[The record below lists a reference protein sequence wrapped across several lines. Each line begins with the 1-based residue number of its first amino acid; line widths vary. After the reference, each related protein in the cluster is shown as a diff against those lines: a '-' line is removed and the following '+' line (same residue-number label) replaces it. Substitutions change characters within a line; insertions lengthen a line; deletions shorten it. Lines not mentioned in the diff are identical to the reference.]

1 MRTRNAWW
9 SVWES
14 DLRTSARLRFVFT
27 AIMAITP
34 TPARRMATMGLIGLR
49 MASLSAL
56 AHGSMGSTGVRMD
69 ITAEA
74 TTAVTITA
82 AATGVGTTAADTT
95 ADADL
100 KADAVSAGAMAV
112 DSMVAAAFTAVAVF
126 TEAAVSMEEAASTA
140 MAAIVN

>member
-1 MRTRNAWW
+1 
-9 SVWES
+9 
-14 DLRTSARLRFVFT
+14 
-27 AIMAITP
+27 
-34 TPARRMATMGLIGLR
+34 MGLIGLR

-56 AHGSMGSTGVRMD
+56 AHGSMASTGVRMD

-74 TTAVTITA
+74 TTAVTMVA
-82 AATGVGTTAADTT
+82 ATTGVGSTAADTT

-112 DSMVAAAFTAVAVF
+112 DSMVAAAFTAEAVF

-140 MAAIVN
+140 VAAIVNQSSRFGQNEKRLASSQPFYFWYVTSARANTTAALHAIES

>member
-14 DLRTSARLRFVFT
+14 DLRTSARLRFVPT

-49 MASLSAL
+49 VASLSAL
-56 AHGSMGSTGVRMD
+56 AHGSMASTGVRMD

-74 TTAVTITA
+74 TTAVTMAA
-82 AATGVGTTAADTT
+82 AATGVGFTAEATT

-100 KADAVSAGAMAV
+100 KADAVSAGAMVVA
-112 DSMVAAAFTAVAVF
+112 SMVAAAFTAEAVF
-126 TEAAVSMEEAASTA
+126 MDA
-140 MAAIVN
+140 